1 MPCPK
6 GTEMRCGECLLS
18 SKTRRNQCP
27 SLVNTRSIP
36 KLREEHTSSSLS
48 ASAVGIPVADDC
60 GHVSKDGGVP
70 STTRPGTAI
79 TNATSSNSSI
89 DSSGEDDNSVTS
101 PTAVLSTHGK
111 VPIAIPSHNPQA
123 LRNPWSTM
131 SVSSQRTSKDE
142 PFKSNPNKRKS
153 SSTIPLASFSAFSS
167 TTTAFS
173 SPKKMC
179 PTFPPTEDDSQRQRT
194 MDVYKR
200 ETQEEIIERIRHEND
215 QLKLQA
221 FYLENIP
228 DIIVVFGENG
238 ILKYVSPSVNTFVNY
253 TAIELIGTCFWN
265 LLCHD
270 SATLLIQ
277 SANESLQGRPA
288 VCKQIRIS
296 EYVLELNLKDTD
308 GTLRPMA
315 LNGVVLFQDRSAEYI
330 CSVSHR
336 ESPKTKAQAELARL
350 RWLGDV
356 EEVAGTV
363 PSGNSH
369 SATESK
375 DLLIEQNQPGQQ
387 QQHRQEALAESKIDN
402 QYGEIMLEK
411 SITDPHH
418 DQDTQ
423 DKLEEGSNTNQ
434 LPVQPLSQASNLNGH
449 EQTLQGIIISSSQ
462 STNKEKNSIGTHE
475 EKTQNP
481 TMSIET
487 AQNHVVKKDSVM
499 IDVVNAH

>member
-1 MPCPK
+1 
-6 GTEMRCGECLLS
+6 MRCEECLLS

-27 SLVNTRSIP
+27 SHVNTHSIP
-36 KLREEHTSSSLS
+36 KLREEHISSSIS
-48 ASAVGIPVADDC
+48 ASAIGIPVAGDC
-60 GHVSKDGGVP
+60 GHVPKDGGVP

-79 TNATSSNSSI
+79 TNATSSSSSI
-89 DSSGEDDNSVTS
+89 DSAGEDDSSVTS
-101 PTAVLSTHGK
+101 ATVVLSTHGK
-111 VPIAIPSHNPQA
+111 VPIAIPSHTPQA
-123 LRNPWSTM
+123 LRNPWSTT
-131 SVSSQRTSKDE
+131 SVSSQRTSRDE
-142 PFKSNPNKRKS
+142 PFKSNPNKRKA

-179 PTFPPTEDDSQRQRT
+179 PTFPPAEDDSQSQRT

-200 ETQEEIIERIRHEND
+200 ETQEEIIERLHHEND

-221 FYLENIP
+221 SYLENIP

-253 TAIELIGTCFWN
+253 TSTELIGTCFWN

-336 ESPKTKAQAELARL
+336 ESPKTKAEAELARL

-356 EEVAGTV
+356 VEVAGTV

-369 SATESK
+369 SATQESK
-375 DLLIEQNQPGQQ
+375 DLPIEQNQPGQQ
-387 QQHRQEALAESKIDN
+387 HRQEAMAESNICN
-402 QYGEIMLEK
+402 QHGEMLLEK
-411 SITDPHH
+411 SITDPHP
-418 DQDTQ
+418 DQDTE

-449 EQTLQGIIISSSQ
+449 EQTLQAIIISTSQ
-462 STNKEKNSIGTHE
+462 STSKEKTSIGTHGK
-475 EKTQNP
+475 KTQNP

-487 AQNHVVKKDSVM
+487 AQNHVVKEDSVM